1 MWKWNRLQF
10 IELIMDLIFDGNQL
24 IPFLLCLERPFLL
37 LLVNIHIGQISSS
50 KTEMKK
56 CPCNARPLRNV
67 GGGFYKNP
75 VLWTR
80 RCSSHWKLTL
90 KTQNRLMP
98 HSTFEPRIVQDN
110 AWNWY
115 LLLYNIYIYFCPRLD
130 TRYKCFRH
138 MKTIFITRVHR
149 WKHLDILKLNVC
161 IYASR
166 FLISIYY
173 LCVCI
178 VQS

>member
-24 IPFLLCLERPFLL
+24 IPFLICLERPFLL

-130 TRYKCFRH
+130 TRYKCFIH
-138 MKTIFITRVHR
+138 MKTIFITL
-149 WKHLDILKLNVC
+149 LDTTAAPATVSQG
-161 IYASR
+161 AW
-166 FLISIYY
+166 FLEFINLDNDTFKMLIHW
-173 LCVCI
+173 
-178 VQS
+178 